1 MWRSSALIQGNSSAV
16 YSISRSTIISK
27 RRQYMNVVLP
37 SLHKCRPIKYPIQ
50 FQTSRFIR
58 TEQPH
63 SHIHA
68 DDFASMLE
76 HSSKI

>member
-1 MWRSSALIQGNSSAV
+1 
-16 YSISRSTIISK
+16 
-27 RRQYMNVVLP
+27 MNVVLP

>member
-1 MWRSSALIQGNSSAV
+1 
-16 YSISRSTIISK
+16 
-27 RRQYMNVVLP
+27 MNVVLP

-76 HSSKI
+76 HSSKICTITLIFVNNLIMTARI